1 MSERYK
7 NTCRYLH
14 FVKHVLILVWAITG
28 CVLISAFSSLLA
40 IHVGVTSSA
49 VRMKIFAVTTGIK
62 NYKSIINK
70 KRKHDEI
77 VLLGNDKLNTIQVL
91 Y

>member
-1 MSERYK
+1 
-7 NTCRYLH
+7 
-14 FVKHVLILVWAITG
+14 
-28 CVLISAFSSLLA
+28 
-40 IHVGVTSSA
+40 
-49 VRMKIFAVTTGIK
+49 MKIFAVTTGIK
-62 NYKSIINK
+62 NYKSVINK